1 MKNNKGFAKF
11 EVITIVLILLVVFAF
26 LFYMILNGASGQK
39 FTTMKENA
47 NSFSKAVATNID
59 SFHYI
64 NTVYLGEAIDEKVF
78 NKLKNPFGSGDC
90 DPAESKVETIDG
102 KTYVTLKC
110 GKYLLEKQDFADTKN
125 VPFYEV
131 GEWSE
136 KKPEGDDVQEVKLYN
151 CVENDKDVFEKYY
164 EELYFV
170 YQMNHKYETDYYF
183 ASDMNDADCE
193 VVSKTFYRT
202 HKEVEQK

>member
-102 KTYVTLKC
+102 KAYVTLKC
-110 GKYLLEKQDFADTKN
+110 GNYSVKDYAYLN
-125 VPFYEV
+125 
-131 GEWSE
+131 S
-136 KKPEGDDVQEVKLYN
+136 
-151 CVENDKDVFEKYY
+151 DKMVIYKI
-164 EELYFV
+164 
-170 YQMNHKYETDYYF
+170 
-183 ASDMNDADCE
+183 SI
-193 VVSKTFYRT
+193 
-202 HKEVEQK
+202 